1 MRFAVLGSGSR
12 GNSALVSSSDTRI
25 LIDCGFPLRE
35 IIKRLAR
42 LGLSPAQLDAIL
54 VTHEHADHIHG
65 VELLARHYQIPVYL
79 SAGTLSGMRRPV
91 HPAELLRAGQRLAIR
106 GLEVQVVGV
115 SHDAREPT
123 QFVLSDGQRRF
134 GMLTDLGMATAEVL
148 ECYCAVD
155 ALVVEANH
163 DSTMLAGGPYPYF
176 LKARVGG
183 SRGHLNNHQSAE
195 LVKQLDWGRMQHLV
209 LAHLSEK
216 NNSPQLA
223 RQTFVDTLGCDPGW
237 LQVADQYSG
246 LDWREI
252 A

>member
-1 MRFAVLGSGSR
+1 M
-12 GNSALVSSSDTRI
+12 
-25 LIDCGFPLRE
+25 
-35 IIKRLAR
+35 
-42 LGLSPAQLDAIL
+42 
-54 VTHEHADHIHG
+54 
-65 VELLARHYQIPVYL
+65 
-79 SAGTLSGMRRPV
+79 
-91 HPAELLRAGQRLAIR
+91 RAGQRLAIR

-148 ECYCAVD
+148 ECYRAVD

-195 LVKQLDWGRMQHLV
+195 LVKQLDWGRMRHLV
-209 LAHLSEK
+209 LAHLSERTTRRSWPGK
-216 NNSPQLA
+216 PSSTPLGAIRAGCRWPISIQAWIGARSP
-223 RQTFVDTLGCDPGW
+223 RP
-237 LQVADQYSG
+237 YYP
-246 LDWREI
+246 
-252 A
+252 

>member
-148 ECYCAVD
+148 ECYRAVD
-155 ALVVEANH
+155 ALVVEA
-163 DSTMLAGGPYPYF
+163 
-176 LKARVGG
+176 
-183 SRGHLNNHQSAE
+183 
-195 LVKQLDWGRMQHLV
+195 
-209 LAHLSEK
+209 
-216 NNSPQLA
+216 
-223 RQTFVDTLGCDPGW
+223 
-237 LQVADQYSG
+237 
-246 LDWREI
+246 
-252 A
+252 

>member
-91 HPAELLRAGQRLAIR
+91 HPVELLRAGQRLAIR

-134 GMLTDLGMATAEVL
+134 GMLTDLGVATAEVL
-148 ECYCAVD
+148 ECYRAD
-155 ALVVEANH
+155 RKSVV
-163 DSTMLAGGPYPYF
+163 
-176 LKARVGG
+176 
-183 SRGHLNNHQSAE
+183 
-195 LVKQLDWGRMQHLV
+195 
-209 LAHLSEK
+209 
-216 NNSPQLA
+216 
-223 RQTFVDTLGCDPGW
+223 
-237 LQVADQYSG
+237 
-246 LDWREI
+246 
-252 A
+252 

>member
-54 VTHEHADHIHG
+54 VTHEHADPHPWRRTAG
-65 VELLARHYQIPVYL
+65 AAYQIPVYL

-91 HPAELLRAGQRLAIR
+91 HPVELLRAGQRLAIR

-134 GMLTDLGMATAEVL
+134 GMLTDLGVATAEVL
-148 ECYCAVD
+148 ECYRAVD

-183 SRGHLNNHQSAE
+183 SRGREQPSVRRTGEAAGLGSHAAPGAGPSQ
-195 LVKQLDWGRMQHLV
+195 R
-209 LAHLSEK
+209 K

-223 RQTFVDTLGCDPGW
+223 RQAFVDTLGCDPGW
-237 LQVADQYSG
+237 LQVADQHSG

>member
-79 SAGTLSGMRRPV
+79 
-91 HPAELLRAGQRLAIR
+91 
-106 GLEVQVVGV
+106 
-115 SHDAREPT
+115 
-123 QFVLSDGQRRF
+123 
-134 GMLTDLGMATAEVL
+134 GMATAEVL
-148 ECYCAVD
+148 ECYRAVD

-223 RQTFVDTLGCDPGW
+223 RQTFVDTLGCDPDW
-237 LQVADQYSG
+237 LQVADQHSG

>member
-134 GMLTDLGMATAEVL
+134 GMLTDLGVATAEVL
-148 ECYCAVD
+148 ECYRAVD

-163 DSTMLAGGPYPYF
+163 DSTMRLPV
-176 LKARVGG
+176 ARIPIF
-183 SRGHLNNHQSAE
+183 SRPA
-195 LVKQLDWGRMQHLV
+195 
-209 LAHLSEK
+209 
-216 NNSPQLA
+216 
-223 RQTFVDTLGCDPGW
+223 
-237 LQVADQYSG
+237 
-246 LDWREI
+246 
-252 A
+252 

>member
-123 QFVLSDGQRRF
+123 QFVLSDGQRRLACSPIWEWPRPRCWSAIVRW
-134 GMLTDLGMATAEVL
+134 MLWWSRPTTTARCLPV
-148 ECYCAVD
+148 
-155 ALVVEANH
+155 
-163 DSTMLAGGPYPYF
+163 
-176 LKARVGG
+176 ARIPIF
-183 SRGHLNNHQSAE
+183 SRPA
-195 LVKQLDWGRMQHLV
+195 
-209 LAHLSEK
+209 
-216 NNSPQLA
+216 
-223 RQTFVDTLGCDPGW
+223 
-237 LQVADQYSG
+237 
-246 LDWREI
+246 
-252 A
+252 

>member
-1 MRFAVLGSGSR
+1 M
-12 GNSALVSSSDTRI
+12 
-25 LIDCGFPLRE
+25 
-35 IIKRLAR
+35 
-42 LGLSPAQLDAIL
+42 
-54 VTHEHADHIHG
+54 
-65 VELLARHYQIPVYL
+65 
-79 SAGTLSGMRRPV
+79 
-91 HPAELLRAGQRLAIR
+91 RAGQRLAIR

-148 ECYCAVD
+148 ECYRAVD

-223 RQTFVDTLGCDPGW
+223 RQTFVDTLGCDPDW
-237 LQVADQYSG
+237 LQVADQHSG

>member
-1 MRFAVLGSGSR
+1 MQAIEPYRAHPNYRRARQLILNKALKKAVVQDGRYAWQLFRS
-12 GNSALVSSSDTRI
+12 V
-25 LIDCGFPLRE
+25 PLRAWDRVTL
-35 IIKRLAR
+35 KRFWRFLR
-42 LGLSPAQLDAIL
+42 YL
-54 VTHEHADHIHG
+54 H
-65 VELLARHYQIPVYL
+65 L

-91 HPAELLRAGQRLAIR
+91 HPVELLRAGQRLAIR

-134 GMLTDLGMATAEVL
+134 GMLTDLGVATAEVL
-148 ECYCAVD
+148 ECYRAVD

-237 LQVADQYSG
+237 LQVADQHSG

>member
-1 MRFAVLGSGSR
+1 
-12 GNSALVSSSDTRI
+12 
-25 LIDCGFPLRE
+25 
-35 IIKRLAR
+35 
-42 LGLSPAQLDAIL
+42 
-54 VTHEHADHIHG
+54 
-65 VELLARHYQIPVYL
+65 
-79 SAGTLSGMRRPV
+79 
-91 HPAELLRAGQRLAIR
+91 
-106 GLEVQVVGV
+106 
-115 SHDAREPT
+115 
-123 QFVLSDGQRRF
+123 
-134 GMLTDLGMATAEVL
+134 MLTDLGVATAEVL
-148 ECYCAVD
+148 ECYRAVD

-237 LQVADQYSG
+237 LQVADQHSG

>member
-65 VELLARHYQIPVYL
+65 VELLARHYQI
-79 SAGTLSGMRRPV
+79 
-91 HPAELLRAGQRLAIR
+91 
-106 GLEVQVVGV
+106 VVGV

-134 GMLTDLGMATAEVL
+134 GMLTDLGVATAEVL
-148 ECYCAVD
+148 ECYRAVD

-237 LQVADQYSG
+237 LQVADQHSG